1 MPIASLLFLQA
12 FDSRL
17 FGLGGSQSNRFVP
30 LLSADVSATTN
41 GKKRS
46 SRQASSRQNGL
57 PPGHPPRPPTAPPQP
72 QDPQVNHSGHNLPPL
87 QQPYAIPE
95 AVPKGRHGPIG
106 PQRSR
111 TGADGRARHTS
122 ANGATAA
129 GSGPVSQEGP
139 QTQMGP
145 ESSFT
150 QSFDGFS
157 QDAYR
162 IPRDYD
168 FKSQDSL
175 QSDSLYMTQQF
186 PAHQTQVKISSV
198 EQMQVDCTN
207 GGLYA
212 HLLWTTGEHCSRFLL
227 LFNVP
232 S

>member
-1 MPIASLLFLQA
+1 MPVVQA

-30 LLSADVSATTN
+30 LLSADVSANTN
-41 GKKRS
+41 GAKKP
-46 SRQASSRQNGL
+46 SRQGPRQNGVT
-57 PPGHPPRPPTAPPQP
+57 PGHPPRPPTAPPQP
-72 QDPQVNHSGHNLPPL
+72 QDTHANHAGHALPPL

-111 TGADGRARHTS
+111 TGSD
-122 ANGATAA
+122 ANGHRANQAPVNGPPTARA
-129 GSGPVSQEGP
+129 AAPASQDGP

-150 QSFDGFS
+150 QSFSGFS
-157 QDAYR
+157 QDAYSV
-162 IPRDYD
+162 PRDYD

-186 PAHQTQVKISSV
+186 PAYQTQVQLPV
-198 EQMQVDCTN
+198 FFQQVLCSIADTIWKEPSRI
-207 GGLYA
+207 GLF
-212 HLLWTTGEHCSRFLL
+212 T
-227 LFNVP
+227 
-232 S
+232 